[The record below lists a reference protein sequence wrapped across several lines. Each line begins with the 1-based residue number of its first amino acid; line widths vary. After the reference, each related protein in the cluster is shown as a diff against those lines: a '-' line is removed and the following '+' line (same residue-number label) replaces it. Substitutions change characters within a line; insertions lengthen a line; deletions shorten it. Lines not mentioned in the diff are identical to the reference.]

1 MGIFTRKSAQAV
13 AETQSVPHQAE
24 AAAFEEIPPGAI
36 ITDEVDETP
45 PAEQP
50 DVESA
55 PEPGVPD
62 LGVPESDA
70 VQSEV
75 AEPVIVSDDTTSWL
89 DQEDPEDFTG
99 KKRGFFFVGWRVSK
113 EFIKDQ
119 SLDMAAA
126 LTYYAVFAIF
136 PAMIAVFSA
145 IGLVSDPQRATAKI
159 EEVLTPLIRP
169 ATLDRVMAVL
179 DGVASSRGAGIVAI
193 VSIVLALWAA
203 SAYVNAFRRMMNRIY
218 GVQEGRALWKLRPM
232 MALVTLVSLAL
243 VMLMLLIM
251 IISGPISEAVGKAL
265 GVGEDV
271 AHLWDLLKLPV
282 LLIFL
287 VVAVA
292 LLYQAT
298 PNVKFPKF
306 RLISTG
312 SVVAIVAIV
321 VASAGLT
328 FYVRNFAN
336 YNEVYGSLAGVIVFM
351 LWMWIINIALLCGA
365 ELDAE
370 LERGRQL
377 HDGQAA
383 EESLLLP
390 LRDDRAI
397 IKAQTAQEKIY
408 ARDRAVREA
417 THGGGDLADRPFTKS
432 R

>member
-36 ITDEVDETP
+36 ITDEVDEIP
-45 PAEQP
+45 LVEQP
-50 DVESA
+50 DVEPASQ
-55 PEPGVPD
+55 PEAV
-62 LGVPESDA
+62 ESEA
-70 VQSEV
+70 VESEV
-75 AEPVIVSDDTTSWL
+75 TDPVIADDDATSWL
-89 DQEDPEDFTG
+89 DQEDPQDFTG
-99 KKRGFFFVGWRVSK
+99 KKRGFFFVGWRVAK
-113 EFIKDQ
+113 EFMKDQ

-145 IGLVSDPQRATAKI
+145 VGLVSDPQRVIAKI
-159 EEVLTPLIRP
+159 EEVLTPLIRES
-169 ATLDRVMAVL
+169 TLDRVMTVL
-179 DGVASSRGAGIVAI
+179 DGVAASRGAGILAVA
-193 VSIVLALWAA
+193 SIVIALWAA

-218 GVQEGRALWKLRPM
+218 GVQEGRALWKLRPL

-243 VMLMLLIM
+243 VMLMMLIM
-251 IISGPISEAVGKAL
+251 IISGPISEAVGKVL
-265 GVGEDV
+265 GFGEDV

-287 VVAVA
+287 VVSVA
-292 LLYQAT
+292 ILYQAT
-298 PNVKFPKF
+298 PNVKFPKL
-306 RLISTG
+306 RLFSTG
-312 SVVAIVAIV
+312 SVVAIGAIV
-321 VASAGLT
+321 VASVGLT

-336 YNEVYGSLAGVIVFM
+336 YNQVYGSLAGVIVFM

>member
-1 MGIFTRKSAQAV
+1 MGIFTKKSAQAV

-24 AAAFEEIPPGAI
+24 AAEFEEIPPGAI
-36 ITDEVDETP
+36 ITDEVDEIP
-45 PAEQP
+45 LVEQP
-50 DVESA
+50 DVEPASQ
-55 PEPGVPD
+55 PEAV
-62 LGVPESDA
+62 ESEA
-70 VQSEV
+70 VESEV
-75 AEPVIVSDDTTSWL
+75 TDPVIADDDATSWL
-89 DQEDPEDFTG
+89 DQEDPQDFTG
-99 KKRGFFFVGWRVSK
+99 KKRGFFFVGWRVAK
-113 EFIKDQ
+113 EFMKDQ

-145 IGLVSDPQRATAKI
+145 VGLVSDPQRVIAKI
-159 EEVLTPLIRP
+159 EEVLTPLIRES
-169 ATLDRVMAVL
+169 TLDRVMTVL
-179 DGVASSRGAGIVAI
+179 DGVAASRGAGILAVA
-193 VSIVLALWAA
+193 SIVIALWAA

-218 GVQEGRALWKLRPM
+218 GVQEGRALWKLRPL

-243 VMLMLLIM
+243 VMLMMLIM
-251 IISGPISEAVGKAL
+251 IISGPISEAVGKVL
-265 GVGEDV
+265 GFGEDV

-287 VVAVA
+287 VVSVA
-292 LLYQAT
+292 ILYQAT
-298 PNVKFPKF
+298 PNVKFPKL
-306 RLISTG
+306 RLFSTG
-312 SVVAIVAIV
+312 SVVAIGAIV
-321 VASAGLT
+321 VASVGLT

-336 YNEVYGSLAGVIVFM
+336 YNQVYGSLAGVIVFM

>member
-1 MGIFTRKSAQAV
+1 MGIFTKKSAQAV

-24 AAAFEEIPPGAI
+24 AAEFEEIPPGAI
-36 ITDEVDETP
+36 ITDEVDEIP
-45 PAEQP
+45 LVEQP
-50 DVESA
+50 DVEPASQ
-55 PEPGVPD
+55 PEAV
-62 LGVPESDA
+62 ESEA
-70 VQSEV
+70 VESEV
-75 AEPVIVSDDTTSWL
+75 TDPVIADDDATSWL
-89 DQEDPEDFTG
+89 DQEDPQDFTG
-99 KKRGFFFVGWRVSK
+99 KKRGFFFVGCRVAK
-113 EFIKDQ
+113 EFMKDQ

-145 IGLVSDPQRATAKI
+145 VGLVSDPQRVIAKI
-159 EEVLTPLIRP
+159 EEVLTPLIRES
-169 ATLDRVMAVL
+169 TLDRVMTVL
-179 DGVASSRGAGIVAI
+179 DGVAASRGAGILAVA
-193 VSIVLALWAA
+193 SIVIALWAA

-218 GVQEGRALWKLRPM
+218 GVQEGRALWKLRPL

-243 VMLMLLIM
+243 VMLMMLIM
-251 IISGPISEAVGKAL
+251 IISGPISEAVGKVL
-265 GVGEDV
+265 GFGEDV

-287 VVAVA
+287 VVSVA
-292 LLYQAT
+292 ILYQAT
-298 PNVKFPKF
+298 PNVKFPKL
-306 RLISTG
+306 RLFSTG
-312 SVVAIVAIV
+312 SVVAIGAIV
-321 VASAGLT
+321 VASVGLT

-336 YNEVYGSLAGVIVFM
+336 YNQVYGSLAGVIVFM

>member
-1 MGIFTRKSAQAV
+1 MGIFTKKSAQTV
-13 AETQSVPHQAE
+13 AEPQLVPHQSE
-24 AAAFEEIPPGAI
+24 ATPDGEIPPGAI
-36 ITDEVDETP
+36 ITDEVDEIP
-45 PAEQP
+45 LVEQP
-50 DVESA
+50 DVEPASQ
-55 PEPGVPD
+55 PEAV
-62 LGVPESDA
+62 ESEA
-70 VQSEV
+70 VESEV
-75 AEPVIVSDDTTSWL
+75 TDPVIADDDATSWL
-89 DQEDPEDFTG
+89 DQEDPQDFTG
-99 KKRGFFFVGWRVSK
+99 KKRGFFFVGWRVAK
-113 EFIKDQ
+113 EFMKDQ

-145 IGLVSDPQRATAKI
+145 VGLVSDPQRVIAKI
-159 EEVLTPLIRP
+159 EEVLTPLIRES
-169 ATLDRVMAVL
+169 TLDRVMTVL
-179 DGVASSRGAGIVAI
+179 DGVAASRGAGILAVA
-193 VSIVLALWAA
+193 SIVIALWAA

-218 GVQEGRALWKLRPM
+218 GVQEGRALWKLRPL

-243 VMLMLLIM
+243 VMLMMLIM
-251 IISGPISEAVGKAL
+251 IISGPISEAVGKVL
-265 GVGEDV
+265 GFGEDV

-287 VVAVA
+287 VVSVA
-292 LLYQAT
+292 ILYQAT
-298 PNVKFPKF
+298 PNVKFPKL
-306 RLISTG
+306 RLFSTG
-312 SVVAIVAIV
+312 SVVAIGAIV
-321 VASAGLT
+321 VASVGLT

-336 YNEVYGSLAGVIVFM
+336 YNQVYGSLAGVIVFM

>member
-1 MGIFTRKSAQAV
+1 MGIFTKKSAQTV
-13 AETQSVPHQAE
+13 AEPQLVPHQSE
-24 AAAFEEIPPGAI
+24 ATPDREIPPGAI
-36 ITDEVDETP
+36 ITDEVDEIP
-45 PAEQP
+45 LVEQP
-50 DVESA
+50 DVEPASQ
-55 PEPGVPD
+55 PEAV
-62 LGVPESDA
+62 ESEA
-70 VQSEV
+70 VESEV
-75 AEPVIVSDDTTSWL
+75 TDPVIADDDATSWL
-89 DQEDPEDFTG
+89 DQEDPQDFTG
-99 KKRGFFFVGWRVSK
+99 KKRGFFFVGWRVAK
-113 EFIKDQ
+113 EFMKDQ

-145 IGLVSDPQRATAKI
+145 VGLVSDPQRVIAKI
-159 EEVLTPLIRP
+159 EEVLTPLIRES
-169 ATLDRVMAVL
+169 TLDRVMTVL
-179 DGVASSRGAGIVAI
+179 DGVAASRGAGILAVA
-193 VSIVLALWAA
+193 SIVIALWAA

-218 GVQEGRALWKLRPM
+218 GVQEGRALWKLRPL

-243 VMLMLLIM
+243 VMLMMLIM
-251 IISGPISEAVGKAL
+251 IISGPISEAVGKVL
-265 GVGEDV
+265 GFGEDV

-287 VVAVA
+287 VVSVA
-292 LLYQAT
+292 ILYQAT
-298 PNVKFPKF
+298 PNVKFPKL
-306 RLISTG
+306 RLFSTG
-312 SVVAIVAIV
+312 SVVAIGAIV
-321 VASAGLT
+321 VASVGLT

-336 YNEVYGSLAGVIVFM
+336 YNQVYGSLAGVIVFM